1 MLKIKVNIT
10 DLPSYRLQIIKKS
23 QTEIDSILNDSNKV
37 TSIKIKDESNI

>member
-10 DLPSYRLQIIKKS
+10 DLSSYRLQIIKKS